1 MSKLKGEIK
10 LGQDISNKNDYWI
23 YDENGFICGS
33 LGVNED
39 KVKELISIA
48 NKEIPMNGI
57 KIKQVP
63 SGLPVNN
70 GIELMNINLKGI
82 TLDKEIKKLEEEYG
96 EFMNV
101 INGEDEDTSFYHA
114 VEELFDIVQAALGVI
129 FLKYKK
135 KASAV
140 MRLYQYHE
148 IKIQN
153 RPRRSEKERGI

>member
-1 MSKLKGEIK
+1 MDKLYRCDPEKNIECTKAQCFVNGGICE
-10 LGQDISNKNDYWI
+10 NTKNDKY
-23 YDENGFICGS
+23 E
-33 LGVNED
+33 
-39 KVKELISIA
+39 
-48 NKEIPMNGI
+48 I

-63 SGLPVNN
+63 SGLTVNN

-153 RPRRSEKERGI
+153 RPRRIKKERGI

>member
-1 MSKLKGEIK
+1 MDKLYRCDPEKNIECTKAQCFVNGGICE
-10 LGQDISNKNDYWI
+10 NTKNDKY
-23 YDENGFICGS
+23 E
-33 LGVNED
+33 
-39 KVKELISIA
+39 
-48 NKEIPMNGI
+48 I

-153 RPRRSEKERGI
+153 RPRRIKKERGI

>member
-1 MSKLKGEIK
+1 MDKLYRCDPE
-10 LGQDISNKNDYWI
+10 KNI
-23 YDENGFICGS
+23 ECTKAQCFVNGGICENTK
-33 LGVNED
+33 NHKYE
-39 KVKELISIA
+39 
-48 NKEIPMNGI
+48 I

-153 RPRRSEKERGI
+153 RPRRIKKERGI

>member
-1 MSKLKGEIK
+1 MDKLYRCDPEKNIECTKAQCFVNGGICE
-10 LGQDISNKNDYWI
+10 NTKNDKY
-23 YDENGFICGS
+23 E
-33 LGVNED
+33 
-39 KVKELISIA
+39 
-48 NKEIPMNGI
+48 I

-70 GIELMNINLKGI
+70 GIELMNINLKGT

-153 RPRRSEKERGI
+153 RPRRIKKERGI

>member
-1 MSKLKGEIK
+1 MDKLYRWDPE
-10 LGQDISNKNDYWI
+10 KNI
-23 YDENGFICGS
+23 ECTKAQCFVNGRICK
-33 LGVNED
+33 NTKNHKYE
-39 KVKELISIA
+39 
-48 NKEIPMNGI
+48 I

-135 KASAV
+135 KANAV

-148 IKIQN
+148 IKIKN
-153 RPRRSEKERGI
+153 RPRNKER